1 MKHRRRRSRRY
12 SRENPLSGQQWLL
25 VALGAVVV
33 GGVGYMIYT
42 QTVEWPP
49 SADVQQGVLSQILAA
64 NNAMGG
70 QAPTP
75 AQAAA
80 LASSVAALPA
90 TYAASLPAGTT
101 PTVAGYQVWASGNVM
116 NYIAQGGSA
125 GGFTGAVS

>member
-1 MKHRRRRSRRY
+1 M
-12 SRENPLSGQQWLL
+12 
-25 VALGAVVV
+25 VV

-49 SADVQQGVLSQILAA
+49 SVDVQQGVLSQILAA